1 MVQHA
6 RGLLIIESVDQAFAL
21 GLEPLIR
28 AKEEHQIAGL
38 GTITIAEIVV
48 PVSDVLTHL
57 NEVSRHIAPRKYYA
71 HYIVLDAMYVVFPN
85 TVSVV
90 RKGDPRTAETAR
102 QVGMLFD
109 IPSAQMRFEEM
120 FEKDHPDK

>member
-1 MVQHA
+1 MDQHV

-38 GTITIAEIVV
+38 GTITIVEIVV

-57 NEVSRHIAPRKYYA
+57 TEVSLHIAPRRYYA
-71 HYIVLDAMYVVFPN
+71 HYVVFDAMYVVFPN
-85 TVSVV
+85 TVAVV
-90 RKGDPRTAETAR
+90 RKGDQRTAETAR

-109 IPSAQMRFEEM
+109 IPSEQMRFEEM